1 QPEKRREIKKLIEQ
15 VTPWEAVSDGNSRFI
30 ERARQMLHEQ
40 YGRPPKVLDPFS
52 GGGSI
57 PLEAL
62 RLGCETYA
70 SDYNPVA
77 VFIEKATLEWPQKY
91 GIEVRLPAQT
101 ASDGDLAAL

>member
-1 QPEKRREIKKLIEQ
+1 
-15 VTPWEAVSDGNSRFI
+15 
-30 ERARQMLHEQ
+30 M
-40 YGRPPKVLDPFS
+40 LDPFA

-77 VFIEKATLEWPQKY
+77 VFIEKATLEWPQQF
-91 GIEVRLPAQT
+91 GVEVELPEDET
-101 ASDGDLAAL
+101 NGELGWAARR